1 MNTTKEMVQSTAQP
15 ETISQD
21 LRVAPPV
28 DVYENADEIMMLV
41 DVPGVDEAGFSLR
54 LEAGQLDLEAR
65 QAAYEHDS
73 FQPVVFARSFTL
85 PRSVDSEGVSAKLTQ
100 GVLTVRLRKSEA
112 AKPRRIEIK
121 TS

>member
-1 MNTTKEMVQSTAQP
+1 MNTTNEMVQQP

-21 LRVAPPV
+21 VRVAPPV
-28 DVYENADEIMMLV
+28 DVYENADEILMLV
-41 DVPGVDEAGFSLR
+41 DVPGVDDAGLSLR
-54 LEAGQLDLEAR
+54 LEGGQLDLEAR
-65 QAAYEHDS
+65 QVPLEHEG

-85 PRSVDSEGVSAKLTQ
+85 PRSIDSDGVSAKLEQ
-100 GVLTVRLRKSEA
+100 GVLSVRLRKSEA

>member
-1 MNTTKEMVQSTAQP
+1 MNTTNEMVQSAQP
-15 ETISQD
+15 ETISRD
-21 LRVAPPV
+21 VRAAPPV
-28 DVYENADEIMMLV
+28 DVYENADEIVMLV
-41 DVPGVDEAGFSLR
+41 DVPGVDEAGLGLR

-65 QAAYEHDS
+65 QATYEHDG

-85 PRSVDSEGVSAKLTQ
+85 PRSIDSDGVSAKLAQ
-100 GVLTVRLRKSEA
+100 GVLIVRLRKSEA

>member
-1 MNTTKEMVQSTAQP
+1 MNTSKEMVKGP
-15 ETISQD
+15 EAISQD

-28 DVYENADEIMMLV
+28 DVYENADEILMLV
-41 DVPGVDEAGFSLR
+41 DVPGVDDAGLSLR

-65 QAAYEHDS
+65 QAAREQDG

-85 PRSVDSEGVSAKLTQ
+85 PRTVDSDGVSAKLAQ
-100 GVLTVRLRKSEA
+100 GVLTVKLRKSEA